1 MLEEFS
7 SKNRARYK
15 NLELVICDFK
25 NMEFGEIDHSGVSRI
40 QFLVVVGPTSLFSCW
55 LSSEACS

>member
-25 NMEFGEIDHSGVSRI
+25 NMEFGEITQKVIVKGEKKRLGD
-40 QFLVVVGPTSLFSCW
+40 
-55 LSSEACS
+55 